1 MKYILWLLRIIV
13 GALFI
18 FSGLIKANDPLGLSY
33 KMNEFFDVWGM
44 SGLASISLSLSV
56 LMIGFE
62 IIAGIGLLL
71 GASFRLF
78 SFLLLLL
85 TLFFTF
91 LTAYVYLT
99 DKIKECGCFGDCIKI
114 SNAETFWKDVVLT
127 VLVVVLFVYRNKVK
141 PIFNGKI
148 TFALMIITVILAF
161 GIQWKTLNYLPY
173 YDCLAY
179 KKGANIWEKM
189 QAPPG
194 STPDVYKTMMIYEK
208 DGKQQEFDETN
219 YPWQDTT
226 WKFVDSKST
235 LVQKGN
241 ADPAIKDFVLD
252 DYNGN
257 DLTESILKEPGY
269 TFFLFIKDVKK
280 ANRENIERLEAL
292 VTMSNQ
298 LNIPFYVLSS
308 SSKADA
314 DKFAAEYKLQG
325 AQWLIIDGT
334 VSKTAM
340 RTNPGLMLIKDGTI
354 QNKWSFKTYPK
365 GLSMNGGMLTLQ

>member
-1 MKYILWLLRIIV
+1 MKYILWLLRLIV

-33 KMNEFFDVWGM
+33 KMNEFFEVWHM
-44 SGLASISLSLSV
+44 EWLNQFSLSLSV

-62 IIAGIGLLL
+62 IIAGIALLI
-71 GASFRLF
+71 GAASRIF

-127 VLVVVLFVYRNKVK
+127 VLVLVIFAFRNKIK
-141 PIFNGKI
+141 PLFPAKI
-148 TFALMIITVILAF
+148 TNVLMLLTVVFAF
-161 GIQWKTLNYLPY
+161 GAQWYTINYLPV
-173 YDCLAY
+173 YDCLAF
-179 KKGANIWEKM
+179 KNGANIWEKM
-189 QAPPG
+189 QPPPG

-226 WKFVDSKST
+226 WKFVDSKSI

-241 ADPAIKDFVLD
+241 SDPAIKDFVLN
-252 DYNGN
+252 DYYGN
-257 DLTESILKEPGY
+257 DLTETVLKTPGY
-269 TFFLFIKDVKK
+269 TFLLYIKDVRK
-280 ANRENIERLEAL
+280 ASRANIERLQQLITLA
-292 VTMSNQ
+292 NQ
-298 LNIPFYVLSS
+298 QNVPFYVLSS
-308 SSKADA
+308 SSKTEADQ
-314 DKFAAEYKLQG
+314 FAATYKLQG

-340 RTNPGLMLIKDGTI
+340 RTNPGLMLLKEGTI
-354 QNKWSFKTYPK
+354 QNKWSYKSYPK
-365 GLSMNGGMLTLQ
+365 GFTLAGAQMSLQ